1 MVALELTDREAV
13 LLAGV
18 LDDAIIAAS
27 VEVDILGMHYPSQIE
42 DIEMIEEDLDTL
54 YDLSELVDNALWL
67 TEVGV

>member
-27 VEVDILGMHYPSQIE
+27 VEVDILGMHYPSQVE